1 MADPYD
7 AELRRRTAGM
17 ASEAELQ
24 GFIASVAG
32 KWVSPRQ
39 RRKYVDASFFGD
51 HLPRG
56 WSLQLGLK
64 RKGGAVWVHCFS
76 YVSPKGNQFST
87 CKEVSAYLM
96 SLLGYP
102 EVKSVTNQYEST
114 GQLYLCANNDAD
126 NVSWKLK
133 T

>member
-1 MADPYD
+1 
-7 AELRRRTAGM
+7 
-17 ASEAELQ
+17 
-24 GFIASVAG
+24 
-32 KWVSPRQ
+32 
-39 RRKYVDASFFGD
+39 
-51 HLPRG
+51 
-56 WSLQLGLK
+56 
-64 RKGGAVWVHCFS
+64 
-76 YVSPKGNQFST
+76 
-87 CKEVSAYLM
+87 M